1 MNQSDL
7 ECPWY
12 ILSAVKV
19 ACWSESISWTTLEGA
34 RRCFGH
40 QKVKV
45 NHLVYGGNFRIG
57 DRKLTWCDTGKG
69 GSSMEFR
76 EVRNSKKCVKSGLF
90 FWGKKT
96 KKKEKRKRKKKEKGN
111 KSGEKKRSGK
121 MIFFRGFHFLKFNHK
136 SQKFFLETKKRSR
149 CWKLTWNCL
158 NLSNEI
164 KRRCGSKDLVLQ
176 RQKSGFLTKK
186 FLTFQTKK
194 EILWGH
200 HPS

>member
-1 MNQSDL
+1 MTPKTPPIIVLTHRGPVYWIEGEKKGRTYSSFCGVCSVDLEWRDKKQVGSLGKQEILSSLFVFISWTRGPFPMNQSDL

-45 NHLVYGGNFRIG
+45 NHLVYGGNFRVG

-76 EVRNSKKCVKSGLF
+76 EVRNSKKSVKVVCF
-90 FWGKKT
+90 FGEKKQ
-96 KKKEKRKRKKKEKGN
+96 RKKKK
-111 KSGEKKRSGK
+111 
-121 MIFFRGFHFLKFNHK
+121 
-136 SQKFFLETKKRSR
+136 
-149 CWKLTWNCL
+149 
-158 NLSNEI
+158 
-164 KRRCGSKDLVLQ
+164 
-176 RQKSGFLTKK
+176 
-186 FLTFQTKK
+186 
-194 EILWGH
+194 
-200 HPS
+200 